1 MTSAIDLKRAV
12 CEAVDTMRAELLGI
26 SRAIHAE
33 PELAFKETKAAA
45 RLTEAVERHDLRVA
59 RGAYGLAT
67 AFASEFGS
75 QKDSPC
81 VAILAEYDALPEI
94 GHACGH
100 NLIAT
105 AGLGAALALAKLGEQ
120 LPGRVR
126 FLGTP
131 AEEAGS
137 GKELMAREGAFA
149 GVDAAMMM
157 HPGDYNR
164 LQPKVLACATFE
176 VTYHGKAAH
185 ASSRP
190 WDGINALDGLVIAYQ
205 AIASLRQH
213 IKPTQR
219 IHGVITDGGQA
230 ANIVPE
236 RAAARFFVRAETAKD
251 LAALRDRVIAC
262 FDSGAQAS
270 GARLELVL
278 PEPDMLDMIH
288 NMPLCQAFQRNAET
302 LDRMFIPLD
311 HPAYARA
318 GSTDMG
324 NISHYVPAIHP
335 NLASAPAD
343 CVIHNAEFARWAG
356 SEMGDQAAID
366 GAKSLAMTA
375 IDFFTDANLRAD
387 VKADFDAGAEK
398 RAVQVPPS

>member
-1 MTSAIDLKRAV
+1 
-12 CEAVDTMRAELLGI
+12 
-26 SRAIHAE
+26 
-33 PELAFKETKAAA
+33 
-45 RLTEAVERHDLRVA
+45 
-59 RGAYGLAT
+59 
-67 AFASEFGS
+67 
-75 QKDSPC
+75 
-81 VAILAEYDALPEI
+81 
-94 GHACGH
+94 
-100 NLIAT
+100 
-105 AGLGAALALAKLGEQ
+105 
-120 LPGRVR
+120 
-126 FLGTP
+126 
-131 AEEAGS
+131 
-137 GKELMAREGAFA
+137 
-149 GVDAAMMM
+149 
-157 HPGDYNR
+157 
-164 LQPKVLACATFE
+164 
-176 VTYHGKAAH
+176 
-185 ASSRP
+185 
-190 WDGINALDGLVIAYQ
+190 LVIAYQ
-205 AIASLRQH
+205 AIAALRQH

-262 FDSGAQAS
+262 FESGAQAS

-302 LDRMFIPLD
+302 LDRVFIPLD

-366 GAKSLAMTA
+366 GAKALAMTA

-387 VKADFDAGAEK
+387 VKAAFDAGAEE
-398 RAVQVPPS
+398 RAAQVPPS